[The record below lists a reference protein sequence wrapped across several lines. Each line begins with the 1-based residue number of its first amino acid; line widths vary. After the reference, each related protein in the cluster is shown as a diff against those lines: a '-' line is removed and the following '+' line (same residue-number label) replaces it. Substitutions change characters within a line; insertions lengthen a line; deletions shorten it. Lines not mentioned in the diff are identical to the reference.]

1 MARLPSL
8 GLSSRV
14 RGKEWTFD
22 SIGLNTRIRGREW
35 TFDSSVNSQTSFSKD
50 WVVVFELEN
59 ELLIFQIM
67 AKLPSS
73 IE

>member
-8 GLSSRV
+8 GFSFCV

-22 SIGLNTRIRGREW
+22 SLGLNTCVRGREW
-35 TFDSSVNSQTSFSKD
+35 TFHSSENGQTSFSKG

-59 ELLIFQIM
+59 ELLI
-67 AKLPSS
+67 L
-73 IE
+73 